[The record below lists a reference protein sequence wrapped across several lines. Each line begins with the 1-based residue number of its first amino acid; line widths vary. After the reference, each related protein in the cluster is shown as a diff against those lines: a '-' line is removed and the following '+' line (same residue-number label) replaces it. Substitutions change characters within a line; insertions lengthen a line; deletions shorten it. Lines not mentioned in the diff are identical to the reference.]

1 MNLETVLLTL
11 DYMWKGMLSI
21 FIVML
26 IIAAIV
32 LILQRVPDKKEDSLR
47 LTQKLSIFFKK
58 KILKK

>member
-32 LILQRVPDKKEDSLR
+32 LILQRVPDKKED
-47 LTQKLSIFFKK
+47 K
-58 KILKK
+58 